1 MFNQKGN
8 ALSKREKEIV
18 VAVEEKDD
26 SVVGYIFI
34 KHSLCCYLIAIY
46 NNFDSNKSRMFN
58 YI

>member
-34 KHSLCCYLIAIY
+34 KHSLCLLL
-46 NNFDSNKSRMFN
+46 NSN
-58 YI
+58 I